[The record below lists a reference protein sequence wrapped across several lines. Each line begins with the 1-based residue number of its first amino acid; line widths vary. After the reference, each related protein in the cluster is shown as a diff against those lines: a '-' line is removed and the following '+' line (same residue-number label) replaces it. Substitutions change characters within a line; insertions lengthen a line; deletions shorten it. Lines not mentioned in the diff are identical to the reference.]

1 MSLSVMEN
9 ILAEFGAAIGIPD
22 LRPDAEQ
29 RCNLMFDDVAVSFEL
44 AAGDDSLYIYS
55 LLGDVPETGAEAAYA
70 DLLAANYSFGGTGGS
85 TLSVD
90 PGSGS
95 IVLIREE
102 RLEALRLPTF
112 EAVVQ
117 DFVNVAEQWMH
128 RIRNGDFGGPGD
140 DVPKDLQPPSGGMM
154 RV

>member
-1 MSLSVMEN
+1 MSQSVMEN
-9 ILAEFGAAIGIPD
+9 ILAEFGASIGIPD

-44 AAGDDSLYIYS
+44 GGGDGSLYIYS

-70 DLLAANYSFGGTGGS
+70 DLLGANYSFGGTGGS
-85 TLSVD
+85 THSVD
-90 PGSGS
+90 PRTGG

-117 DFVNVAEQWMH
+117 DFVNVAEQWMN
-128 RIRNGDFGGPGD
+128 RIRKGEFGGPGD
-140 DVPKDLQPPSGGMM
+140 EVPEDPEPPGTPMM

>member
-9 ILAEFGAAIGIPD
+9 ILAEFGASIGIPD

-44 AAGDDSLYIYS
+44 GGGDESLYIYA

-70 DLLAANYSFGGTGGS
+70 DLLGANYSFGGTGGS

-90 PGSGS
+90 PQTGG

-117 DFVNVAEQWMH
+117 DFVNVAEQWMN
-128 RIRNGDFGGPGD
+128 RIRSGEFGGPGD
-140 DVPKDLQPPSGGMM
+140 DVPEDSQPPGGGMM

>member
-1 MSLSVMEN
+1 MSRSVMEN
-9 ILAEFGAAIGIPD
+9 LLAEFGASIGIPD

-29 RCNLMFDDVAVSFEL
+29 QCNLMFDDVAVSFEL
-44 AAGDDSLYIYS
+44 GVGDESLYIYS

-70 DLLAANYSFGGTGGS
+70 DLLGANYSFGGTGGS

-90 PGSGS
+90 PQTGN

-117 DFVNVAEQWMH
+117 DFVNVAEQWMK
-128 RIRNGDFGGPGD
+128 RIRNGDFGGSGD
-140 DVPKDLQPPSGGMM
+140 DAPEDPHPPAGGMM